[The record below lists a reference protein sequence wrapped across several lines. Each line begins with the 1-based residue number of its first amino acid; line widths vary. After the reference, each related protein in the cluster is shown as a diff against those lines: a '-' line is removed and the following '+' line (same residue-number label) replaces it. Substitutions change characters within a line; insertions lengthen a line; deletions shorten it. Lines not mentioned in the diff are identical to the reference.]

1 MTRIP
6 LGTHLP
12 GSKPLRVKHV
22 PVLFSS
28 PCSPRE
34 WVDGQQARVRLVRQ
48 LRGLRERLDERVRGE
63 GEPRGR
69 SGGLVVLSALQASSL
84 RSPATFAAV
93 AWHLTAVSGLVQ
105 PFFGVQC
112 RARSEE
118 QSLPA
123 MHRWAMV
130 VRPGL
135 KGREIPAELTPT
147 SESLLVLSGNQPLI
161 LTIQWGGTPLKL
173 GARGDGRG
181 EARGQEGEGGRRGN
195 CKVRR
200 DCGRLAFT

>member
-1 MTRIP
+1 MARIP

-22 PVLFSS
+22 PVLFSA

-34 WVDGQQARVRLVRQ
+34 WVDGQQARVRLGRRRLLQRGLGPRVRQ
-48 LRGLRERLDERVRGE
+48 MRGLRERLDERVRGGDARAIEE
-63 GEPRGR
+63 GELRGR

-84 RSPATFAAV
+84 RCPATFAAV

-105 PFFGVQC
+105 PFLGVQC

-123 MHRWAMV
+123 MHRRATV

-135 KGREIPAELTPT
+135 KGREIPAELAPT

-161 LTIQWGGTPLKL
+161 LTIQWGGGLP
-173 GARGDGRG
+173 
-181 EARGQEGEGGRRGN
+181 
-195 CKVRR
+195 
-200 DCGRLAFT
+200 